1 MLASVSGKTILFF
14 RKKKKEFLKYI
25 SNNIYKL
32 YPIFFKKKNREKN
45 FIRKSTFYFRTKKG
59 QKGKNVLQM
68 KKQCAPPSLHKNP
81 K

>member
-14 RKKKKEFLKYI
+14 RKKKRILK
-25 SNNIYKL
+25 IYKQQYL
-32 YPIFFKKKNREKN
+32 QTLSNFFLKKNREKN